1 MSHQAGEERL
11 HHGQVHRET
20 FRQEEVSRHDV
31 TAAHAVRRGEGP
43 RHLLPHPGV
52 RRGRRP
58 HGAHSSGQ
66 RTCQSLSS
74 SLCVL
79 HRYLSNLEA
88 LLRPPSSLSV
98 RTFHIPKVSF
108 LWNLCTCF
116 IFCCSRN
123 KGRRLFISQS
133 DWWIGRLFIL
143 LTSSLRTG
151 KQSNQTTATRLH
163 FA

>member
-1 MSHQAGEERL
+1 MSHISHQAGEERL

-31 TAAHAVRRGEGP
+31 KAAHAVRRGEGS

-52 RRGRRP
+52 RRGSRP

-66 RTCQSLSS
+66 RTRQSLSR
-74 SLCVL
+74 SLCVP

-88 LLRPPSSLSV
+88 LLHPPSSPSV

-116 IFCCSRN
+116 IFCCSGTR
-123 KGRRLFISQS
+123 GDGSSSRSQ
-133 DWWIGRLFIL
+133 
-143 LTSSLRTG
+143 TG
-151 KQSNQTTATRLH
+151 G
-163 FA
+163 